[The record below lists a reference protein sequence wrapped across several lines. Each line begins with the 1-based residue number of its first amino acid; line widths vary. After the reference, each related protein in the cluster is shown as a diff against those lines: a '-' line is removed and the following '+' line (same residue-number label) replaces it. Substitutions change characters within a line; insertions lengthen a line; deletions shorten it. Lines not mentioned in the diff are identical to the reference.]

1 MILSEGNNIKITKVG
16 DDYLISSLTTVHSK
30 GFKLTAESIEI
41 QGDRGIMISSAM
53 PNKII
58 ISVDINKFIAE
69 INDLQTR
76 FDNLEKIV
84 LGMIKG
90 K

>member
-16 DDYLISSLTTVHSK
+16 DDYLITGLTTVHSK
-30 GFKLTAESIEI
+30 GFKLTAESIELV
-41 QGDRGIMISSAM
+41 GERGVMINSAM

-58 ISVDINKFIAE
+58 ISVDINKYIAQMQ
-69 INDLQTR
+69 DLEKR
-76 FDNLEKIV
+76 FNNLETIV
-84 LGMIKG
+84 LGMVK

>member
-16 DDYLISSLTTVHSK
+16 EDYLITGLTTVHSK
-30 GFKLTAESIEI
+30 GFKLTSESIELV
-41 QGDRGIMISSAM
+41 GERGIMITSAM

-58 ISVDINKFIAE
+58 ISVDMNKMLADMD
-69 INDLQTR
+69 DLKKR
-76 FDNLEKIV
+76 FENLEMVV
-84 LGMIKG
+84 LGMVK